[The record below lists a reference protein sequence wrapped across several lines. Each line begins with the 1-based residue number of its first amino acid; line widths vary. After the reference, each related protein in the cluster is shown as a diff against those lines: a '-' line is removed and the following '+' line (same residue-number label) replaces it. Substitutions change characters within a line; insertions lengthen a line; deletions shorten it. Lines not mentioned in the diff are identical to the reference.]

1 MIIARFR
8 LEQSLPY
15 VFALHERRDT
25 FHNLRLDL
33 SHPCWEQDDEQAVHA
48 QRPRNAGVRAPEE
61 RDGIAQCIGHGIGDS
76 PAGEPSVRQTDAYAS
91 ARYGVAG

>member
-33 SHPCWEQDDEQAVHA
+33 SHPCWEQDDEQAVH
-48 QRPRNAGVRAPEE
+48 VL
-61 RDGIAQCIGHGIGDS
+61 
-76 PAGEPSVRQTDAYAS
+76 QTDAYAS